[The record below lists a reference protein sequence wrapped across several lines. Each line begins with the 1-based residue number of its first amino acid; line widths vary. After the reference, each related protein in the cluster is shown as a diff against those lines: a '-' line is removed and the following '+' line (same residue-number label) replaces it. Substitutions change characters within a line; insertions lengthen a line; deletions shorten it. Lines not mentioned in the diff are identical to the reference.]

1 MIRTYFVGFSTL
13 GKIHIAVKDG
23 FTEEITATGIW
34 SAGELD
40 AAMGF
45 LRDHLEEDAGCFLP
59 RIAPETREDIEGHV
73 TPIEEPVY
81 DILKTGRNHDK

>member
-1 MIRTYFVGFSTL
+1 MDSEREERVMIRTYSVGFSTL

-23 FTEEITATGIW
+23 FTGEITATGIW

-45 LRDHLEEDAGCFLP
+45 LQDHLEEDAGCFVP
-59 RIAPETREDIEGHV
+59 RDGPAKEWMREDGHA
-73 TPIEEPVY
+73 
-81 DILKTGRNHDK
+81 R

>member
-1 MIRTYFVGFSTL
+1 MIRTYSVGFSTL

-40 AAMGF
+40 AAMSF
-45 LRDHLEEDAGCFLP
+45 LRDHLEEDAGCFVP
-59 RIAPETREDIEGHV
+59 RITPETREDIEGHV

>member
-40 AAMGF
+40 AAMSF
-45 LRDHLEEDAGCFLP
+45 LRDHLEEDAGCFVP
-59 RIAPETREDIEGHV
+59 RDGFPRKDWMQEDFETF
-73 TPIEEPVY
+73 
-81 DILKTGRNHDK
+81 GRAM

>member
-1 MIRTYFVGFSTL
+1 MIRTYSVGFSTL

-34 SAGELD
+34 SSGELD

-45 LRDHLEEDAGCFLP
+45 LRDHLEEDTGCFVP
-59 RIAPETREDIEGHV
+59 RDGFPFKDWMQ
-73 TPIEEPVY
+73 EEFESME
-81 DILKTGRNHDK
+81 RSM

>member
-1 MIRTYFVGFSTL
+1 MIRTYSVGFSTL

-23 FTEEITATGIW
+23 FTGEITATGIW

-45 LRDHLEEDAGCFLP
+45 LQDHLEEDAGHFVP
-59 RIAPETREDIEGHV
+59 RDAFPMKDWMREEF
-73 TPIEEPVY
+73 ESME
-81 DILKTGRNHDK
+81 RSM

>member
-1 MIRTYFVGFSTL
+1 MIRTYSVGFSTL

-23 FTEEITATGIW
+23 FTGEITATGIW

-45 LRDHLEEDAGCFLP
+45 LQDHLEEDAGCFVP
-59 RIAPETREDIEGHV
+59 RDGFPFKDWMQ
-73 TPIEEPVY
+73 EEFESME
-81 DILKTGRNHDK
+81 RSM